1 MRLISYL
8 LINGLAVIVAAY
20 LIPGVRVDSF
30 ITAVIVAVVL
40 GLMNTFL
47 KPVLVILTLP
57 ITVLTLGLFLL
68 VLNAL
73 MVSLTS
79 MFVPGFHVASFWSSL
94 IFSIVLAIISWFLNS
109 LAGKE

>member
-8 LINGLAVIVAAY
+8 LVNGLAVIVAAY
-20 LIPGVRVDSF
+20 VIPGVRVDSLV
-30 ITAVIVAVVL
+30 TAGIVAVVL

-68 VLNAL
+68 ILNAII
-73 MVSLTS
+73 VSLTS
-79 MFVPGFHVASFWSSL
+79 MFVPGFHVENFWSAL
-94 IFSIVLAIISWFLNS
+94 IFSIVLSIVSWFLNS
-109 LAGKE
+109 LVGKE